1 MSGAFDFF
9 WAPDEG
15 VDVEDIRELVPFVI
29 ERAPGA
35 DPNEI
40 RRALA
45 SSVKRFLHETGCW
58 EREIP
63 CAVPEDGTIRVSA
76 RGCARVKAVKS
87 LRLDGDERPTVP
99 SDNPW
104 RTLAASARED
114 ASGAYVVSVPR
125 ALTTD
130 TWFATVTLTT
140 RLGSELCPVWVL
152 ERYGEAI
159 ASQAAH
165 LIAMRGQ
172 IGVTEMSVEYRAAVQ
187 EAIARKAIGGS
198 VLSSGPASAISDSIE
213 RI

>member
-1 MSGAFDFF
+1 MIVMNARVLTQPQSFNIISLLRQS
-9 WAPDEG
+9 
-15 VDVEDIRELVPFVI
+15 VE
-29 ERAPGA
+29 
-35 DPNEI
+35 
-40 RRALA
+40 A
-45 SSVKRFLHETGCW
+45 SPVQLR
-58 EREIP
+58 P
-63 CAVPEDGTIRVSA
+63 VSA
-76 RGCARVKAVKS
+76 S
-87 LRLDGDERPTVP
+87 
-99 SDNPW
+99 
-104 RTLAASARED
+104 
-114 ASGAYVVSVPR
+114 VSVPR